1 MPKKAGIN
9 LLNSKQS
16 SFFERFINWT
26 LTIGRIVIIVT
37 ELIAL
42 SAFLYRFSLDQQ
54 LIDLHS
60 KIKQEQAIVEY
71 LKESE
76 ATYRN
81 LQDRLTVS
89 SNSSKAG
96 DERVKIFKDVISFAP
111 LGIAFDEFN
120 LTNDRI
126 KINTQVYSVSS
137 LSSFVNSVKKY
148 SFVDKVMIENIQNK
162 ASIGLLTA
170 TINITLK
177 SKAAYASQ
185 SR

>member
-81 LQDRLTVS
+81 LQDRLTVAANFS
-89 SNSSKAG
+89 QIGEN
-96 DERVKIFKDVISFAP
+96 RVKIFKDIIAFAP
-111 LGIAFDEFN
+111 SGIAFD
-120 LTNDRI
+120 
-126 KINTQVYSVSS
+126 
-137 LSSFVNSVKKY
+137 
-148 SFVDKVMIENIQNK
+148 
-162 ASIGLLTA
+162 
-170 TINITLK
+170 
-177 SKAAYASQ
+177 
-185 SR
+185 